1 MEKNFKKNTDTHTY
15 VCVCPWDSPGKN
27 TGVGSHSLLQG
38 IFLTNPGLQHCRHIL
53 YHLSHQGSPVWSCV
67 YIQPPGGASGKE
79 LVCQQETQ
87 ELPVWPL
94 GWEDPLEEERATH
107 SRIRAWRI
115 PWTEEPGRLQSIGL
129 QKVGHDWSKLA
140 CIQACIYVYV
150 YIYIS
155 KSLCCRA
162 ET

>member
-1 MEKNFKKNTDTHTY
+1 MC
-15 VCVCPWDSPGKN
+15 VCVHGILQARTLEWVAIPFSR
-27 TGVGSHSLLQG
+27 GSSWPTQVSSIAG
-38 IFLTNPGLQHCRHIL
+38 RFFTIWATREAL
-53 YHLSHQGSPVWSCV
+53 YDPV
-67 YIQPPGGASGKE
+67 YIYSFPGGASGKE

-107 SRIRAWRI
+107 SSIRAWRI

-129 QKVGHDWSKLA
+129 QRVGHDWSKSA
-140 CIQACIYVYV
+140 CTQACIYVY
-150 YIYIS
+150 IYIFLS
-155 KSLCCRA
+155 KSLGCRA